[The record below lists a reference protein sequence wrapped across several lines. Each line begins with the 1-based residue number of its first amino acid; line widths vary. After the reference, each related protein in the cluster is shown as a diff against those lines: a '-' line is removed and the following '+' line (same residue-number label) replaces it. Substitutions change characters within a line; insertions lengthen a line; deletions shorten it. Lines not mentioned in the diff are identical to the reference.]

1 MSSAPTIHKNDSRG
15 SERRSCPREP
25 LKWVV
30 LVFFG
35 EDNWGKLID
44 MSESG
49 MSIEFAHLPPLHQ
62 RIDFTFEAMG
72 CMPLPAGGKI
82 FSGSFKTAGKVVWVR
97 EFERTAGAKFVDL
110 AEESREQIRRWLFAD
125 ASIGAVTPSGNAK
138 LEKQAPQ
145 LEPFGELPVSYETPV
160 KGNGDASATEL
171 EFVDSSTELIAE
183 SKPSLAPQSHQETK
197 FDAFQESFEKD
208 LPAEEESEISE
219 PGETPLVANQPQ
231 DRVAADDQL
240 WNLKLAETYPERF
253 SYPEQDEQEKPE
265 PAPSFNPRMTRG
277 GFIVVSV
284 FATALAVLV
293 GAKMILSQKTA
304 KSEAS
309 AQSSTPSA
317 DGSKPISSLSRSAT
331 KSAQPF
337 LVEVLDASNRR
348 WLLSFVNNGS
358 KSASNQ
364 AAYKSPRPSA
374 PPPAP
379 ATKAVKREQ
388 PTAAPAKPKA
398 SGQFALVAPK
408 ASSAEANDLA
418 AKTPSDAA
426 PALPGEVPASLET
439 PISGI
444 VTNRPIPVP
453 VAGSPVVGG
462 EVQVA
467 RLIKSV
473 PPTYPALAKSNHVA
487 GDVNMDAV
495 VDPAG
500 NVTDVKVISG
510 PTLLQEAA
518 MAALRQW
525 KYEPARLDGR
535 PVSFHLNVTVKFR
548 IN

>member
-62 RIDFTFEAMG
+62 RINFTFEAMG

-110 AEESREQIRRWLFAD
+110 AEESREQIRRWLSAD
-125 ASIGAVTPSGNAK
+125 ASIGAVTPSDNAK

-160 KGNGDASATEL
+160 KVNGDASATEL
-171 EFVDSSTELIAE
+171 EFADSSTELIAE
-183 SKPSLAPQSHQETK
+183 SKPSLAPHSGQKVE
-197 FDAFQESFEKD
+197 FDALQEPLD
-208 LPAEEESEISE
+208 LPAEEESENSE
-219 PGETPLVANQPQ
+219 PGETQLVANQTQ
-231 DRVAADDQL
+231 DKVAADDQL

-253 SYPEQDEQEKPE
+253 SYPEQDEQQKPE

-284 FATALAVLV
+284 FLVALAVLV

-304 KSEAS
+304 RSEAS
-309 AQSSTPSA
+309 AQSSSPLA
-317 DGSKPISSLSRSAT
+317 DGSKPISSLARSAV
-331 KSAQPF
+331 KSPQPF

-348 WLLSFVNNGS
+348 WLLSFVKNGS

-374 PPPAP
+374 PPAP
-379 ATKAVKREQ
+379 AAKSVKREQ
-388 PTAAPAKPKA
+388 PTAPAKPKA
-398 SGQFALVAPK
+398 SPQFALMAPK

-487 GDVNMDAV
+487 GDVTMDAL

-510 PTLLQEAA
+510 ATLLQEAA

>member
-62 RIDFTFEAMG
+62 RINFTFEAMG

-110 AEESREQIRRWLFAD
+110 AEESREQIRRWLSAD
-125 ASIGAVTPSGNAK
+125 ASIGAVTPSVNAK
-138 LEKQAPQ
+138 LEKQASQ
-145 LEPFGELPVSYETPV
+145 SEPFGDPPVSHEMPV
-160 KGNGDASATEL
+160 KVNGDASATEL
-171 EFVDSSTELIAE
+171 EFADSSTELIAE
-183 SKPSLAPQSHQETK
+183 SKPSLAPQSDQKIK
-197 FDAFQESFEKD
+197 FDAFQESFEKG
-208 LPAEEESEISE
+208 LPAEEESENSE
-219 PGETPLVANQPQ
+219 PGETQLVANQTQ
-231 DRVAADDQL
+231 DKVAADNQP

-253 SYPEQDEQEKPE
+253 SYPEPDEQQNPE
-265 PAPSFNPRMTRG
+265 PAPGLNPRMTRG

-284 FATALAVLV
+284 FLVALAVLV

-304 KSEAS
+304 RSEAS

-317 DGSKPISSLSRSAT
+317 DGSKTISSLARSAV
-331 KSAQPF
+331 KSPQPF

-364 AAYKSPRPSA
+364 AAHKSSRPSA
-374 PPPAP
+374 PPAP
-379 ATKAVKREQ
+379 ATKSVKREQ
-388 PTAAPAKPKA
+388 PAAPAKPKA
-398 SGQFALVAPK
+398 SPQFALEAPK
-408 ASSAEANDLA
+408 VSSAQANDLT
-418 AKTPSDAA
+418 AKAPSDAA
-426 PALPGEVPASLET
+426 PALPGEVPNALET
-439 PISGI
+439 PISG
-444 VTNRPIPVP
+444 VLTNRPIPVP

-487 GDVNMDAV
+487 GDVTMDAL

-500 NVTDVKVISG
+500 NVTGVKVISG

>member
-15 SERRSCPREP
+15 SERRSCLREP

-110 AEESREQIRRWLFAD
+110 AEESREQIRRWLSAD
-125 ASIGAVTPSGNAK
+125 ASIGAVTRTDNAK

-145 LEPFGELPVSYETPV
+145 LEPFGELPLSSETPV
-160 KGNGDASATEL
+160 KVNGDASATEL
-171 EFVDSSTELIAE
+171 EYADSSAELIAK
-183 SKPSLAPQSHQETK
+183 SKPSVAPHSSQEVE
-197 FDAFQESFEKD
+197 FDALQEPLD
-208 LPAEEESEISE
+208 LPAEEESENSE
-219 PGETPLVANQPQ
+219 PGETPLVANQTQ

-253 SYPEQDEQEKPE
+253 SYPEPDEQQKPE
-265 PAPSFNPRMTRG
+265 PAPSLNPRMTRG

-284 FATALAVLV
+284 FLVALAVLV
-293 GAKMILSQKTA
+293 GARMILSQKTA
-304 KSEAS
+304 RSEAS

-317 DGSKPISSLSRSAT
+317 DGSKPISSLARSAV
-331 KSAQPF
+331 KSPQPF

-374 PPPAP
+374 PPAP

-388 PTAAPAKPKA
+388 PTAPAKPQA
-398 SGQFALVAPK
+398 SRQFALEAPK
-408 ASSAEANDLA
+408 ASSAEANDLT
-418 AKTPSDAA
+418 AKTLSDAA

-444 VTNRPIPVP
+444 VTNRLIPVP

-487 GDVNMDAV
+487 GDVTMDAL

-500 NVTDVKVISG
+500 NVTGVKVISG

>member
-15 SERRSCPREP
+15 SERRSCLREP

-110 AEESREQIRRWLFAD
+110 AEESREQIRRWLSAD
-125 ASIGAVTPSGNAK
+125 ASIGAVTRTDNAK

-145 LEPFGELPVSYETPV
+145 LEPFGELPLSSETPV
-160 KGNGDASATEL
+160 KVNGDASATEL
-171 EFVDSSTELIAE
+171 EYADSSAE
-183 SKPSLAPQSHQETK
+183 
-197 FDAFQESFEKD
+197 
-208 LPAEEESEISE
+208 
-219 PGETPLVANQPQ
+219 LVANQTQ
-231 DRVAADDQL
+231 DKVAADDQL

-253 SYPEQDEQEKPE
+253 SYPEQDEQQKPE
-265 PAPSFNPRMTRG
+265 PAPGLNPRMTRG

-284 FATALAVLV
+284 FVTALAVLV
-293 GAKMILSQKTA
+293 GARMILSQKTA
-304 KSEAS
+304 RSEAS
-309 AQSSTPSA
+309 AQSSSPLA
-317 DGSKPISSLSRSAT
+317 DGSKPVSALSRST
-331 KSAQPF
+331 VKSPQPF

-487 GDVNMDAV
+487 GDVTMDAL
-495 VDPAG
+495 VDRAG
-500 NVTDVKVISG
+500 NVTEVKVISG

>member
-62 RIDFTFEAMG
+62 RINFTFEAMG

-110 AEESREQIRRWLFAD
+110 AEESREQIRRWLSAD
-125 ASIGAVTPSGNAK
+125 ASIGAVTPSENAK
-138 LEKQAPQ
+138 LEKQASQ
-145 LEPFGELPVSYETPV
+145 SEPFGELPVSHEMPV
-160 KGNGDASATEL
+160 KVNGDASATEL
-171 EFVDSSTELIAE
+171 EFADSSTELIAE
-183 SKPSLAPQSHQETK
+183 SKPSLAPHSGQKVE
-197 FDAFQESFEKD
+197 FDALQEPLD
-208 LPAEEESEISE
+208 LPAEEESENSE
-219 PGETPLVANQPQ
+219 PGETPLVANQTQ
-231 DRVAADDQL
+231 DKVAADDQL

-253 SYPEQDEQEKPE
+253 SYPEQDEQQKPE
-265 PAPSFNPRMTRG
+265 PAPSLNPRMTRG
-277 GFIVVSV
+277 GFIVVSIFV
-284 FATALAVLV
+284 TALAVLV
-293 GAKMILSQKTA
+293 GARMILSQKTA
-304 KSEAS
+304 RSEAS
-309 AQSSTPSA
+309 AQSSSPLA
-317 DGSKPISSLSRSAT
+317 DGSKPVSALSRSAV
-331 KSAQPF
+331 KSPQPF

-364 AAYKSPRPSA
+364 AAHKSSRPSA
-374 PPPAP
+374 PPAP
-379 ATKAVKREQ
+379 ATKSVKREQ
-388 PTAAPAKPKA
+388 PAAPAKPKA
-398 SGQFALVAPK
+398 SPQFALEAPK
-408 ASSAEANDLA
+408 VSSAQANDLT
-418 AKTPSDAA
+418 AKAPSDAA
-426 PALPGEVPASLET
+426 PALPGEVPNALET
-439 PISGI
+439 PISG
-444 VTNRPIPVP
+444 VLTNRPIPVP

-487 GDVNMDAV
+487 GAVTMDAL

-500 NVTDVKVISG
+500 NITDVKVISG
-510 PTLLQEAA
+510 PTRLQEAA

>member
-97 EFERTAGAKFVDL
+97 EFERTAGAKFVDP
-110 AEESREQIRRWLFAD
+110 AEESREQIRRWLSAD
-125 ASIGAVTPSGNAK
+125 ASIGAVTPSDNAK

-145 LEPFGELPVSYETPV
+145 LEPFGELPVSSETPV
-160 KGNGDASATEL
+160 KENGDASATEL
-171 EFVDSSTELIAE
+171 EFANSNTELIAE
-183 SKPSLAPQSHQETK
+183 SKPSLAPQFEQKIK

-208 LPAEEESEISE
+208 LPAEEESENSE
-219 PGETPLVANQPQ
+219 PGETPLVANQTQ
-231 DRVAADDQL
+231 DKVAADDQL

-253 SYPEQDEQEKPE
+253 SHPEQDEQQKPE
-265 PAPSFNPRMTRG
+265 PAPGVNPRMTRG

-284 FATALAVLV
+284 FVTALAVLV

-304 KSEAS
+304 RSEAS
-309 AQSSTPSA
+309 AQSSSPLA
-317 DGSKPISSLSRSAT
+317 DGSKPVSALSRSAVR
-331 KSAQPF
+331 SPQPF

-358 KSASNQ
+358 KSVSNQ

-374 PPPAP
+374 PPAP
-379 ATKAVKREQ
+379 ATKSVKREQ
-388 PTAAPAKPKA
+388 PPPAPAKPKA

-418 AKTPSDAA
+418 AKAPSDAA

-473 PPTYPALAKSNHVA
+473 TPTYPAPAKSNHVA
-487 GDVNMDAV
+487 GEVTMDAL

>member
-72 CMPLPAGGKI
+72 CMPLPAGGK
-82 FSGSFKTAGKVVWVR
+82 
-97 EFERTAGAKFVDL
+97 FVDL
-110 AEESREQIRRWLFAD
+110 AEESREQIRRWLSAD
-125 ASIGAVTPSGNAK
+125 ASISAVTRSDNAK

-145 LEPFGELPVSYETPV
+145 PKPFGELPVSSETPV
-160 KGNGDASATEL
+160 KVNGDASATEL
-171 EFVDSSTELIAE
+171 EFADSSAELIAK
-183 SKPSLAPQSHQETK
+183 SKPSVAPHSGQEVE
-197 FDAFQESFEKD
+197 FDALQEPLD
-208 LPAEEESEISE
+208 LPAEEESENSE
-219 PGETPLVANQPQ
+219 PGETPLVANQTQ

-253 SYPEQDEQEKPE
+253 SYPEPDEQQKPE
-265 PAPSFNPRMTRG
+265 PAPSLNPRMTRG

-284 FATALAVLV
+284 FLVALAVLV
-293 GAKMILSQKTA
+293 GARMILSQKTA
-304 KSEAS
+304 RSEAS

-317 DGSKPISSLSRSAT
+317 DGSKPISSLARSAV
-331 KSAQPF
+331 KSPQPF

-374 PPPAP
+374 SPAP

-388 PTAAPAKPKA
+388 PTAPAKPQA
-398 SGQFALVAPK
+398 SRQFALEAPK
-408 ASSAEANDLA
+408 ASSAEANDLTAKA
-418 AKTPSDAA
+418 ASVAA
-426 PALPGEVPASLET
+426 PALPGEVPAALET

-487 GDVNMDAV
+487 GDVTMDAL

-500 NVTDVKVISG
+500 NVTNVKVVSG

>member
-110 AEESREQIRRWLFAD
+110 AEESREQIRRWLSAD
-125 ASIGAVTPSGNAK
+125 ASISAVTRSDNAK

-145 LEPFGELPVSYETPV
+145 PKPFGELPVSSETPV
-160 KGNGDASATEL
+160 KVNGDASATEL
-171 EFVDSSTELIAE
+171 EFADSSAELIAK
-183 SKPSLAPQSHQETK
+183 SKPSVAPHSGQEVE
-197 FDAFQESFEKD
+197 FDALQEPLD
-208 LPAEEESEISE
+208 LPAEEESENSE
-219 PGETPLVANQPQ
+219 PGETPLVANQTQ
-231 DRVAADDQL
+231 DKVAADDQL

-253 SYPEQDEQEKPE
+253 SHPEPDEQQKPE
-265 PAPSFNPRMTRG
+265 PAPSLNPRMTRG
-277 GFIVVSV
+277 AFIVVSV
-284 FATALAVLV
+284 FLVALAVLV

-304 KSEAS
+304 RSEAS
-309 AQSSTPSA
+309 VQSSTPSA
-317 DGSKPISSLSRSAT
+317 DGSKPISSLARSAV
-331 KSAQPF
+331 KSPQPF

-374 PPPAP
+374 PPAP

-388 PTAAPAKPKA
+388 PTAPAKPQA
-398 SGQFALVAPK
+398 SRQFALEAPK
-408 ASSAEANDLA
+408 ASSAEPNDLTAKA
-418 AKTPSDAA
+418 ASVAA
-426 PALPGEVPASLET
+426 PALPGEVPAALET

-487 GDVNMDAV
+487 GDVTVDAL

-500 NVTDVKVISG
+500 NVTDVRVISG

>member
-1 MSSAPTIHKNDSRG
+1 MGGPRVFRRG
-15 SERRSCPREP
+15 QLGQADRY
-25 LKWVV
+25 
-30 LVFFG
+30 
-35 EDNWGKLID
+35 
-44 MSESG
+44 
-49 MSIEFAHLPPLHQ
+49 Q

-110 AEESREQIRRWLFAD
+110 AEESREQIRRWLSAD
-125 ASIGAVTPSGNAK
+125 ASIGAVTRTDNAK

-145 LEPFGELPVSYETPV
+145 LEPFGELPLSSETPV

-208 LPAEEESEISE
+208 LPAEEESESSE
-219 PGETPLVANQPQ
+219 PAETQLVAGQTQ
-231 DRVAADDQL
+231 DKVAADDQL

-253 SYPEQDEQEKPE
+253 SDPEQDEQEKPE

-364 AAYKSPRPSA
+364 TAYKSPRPSA
-374 PPPAP
+374 PPALT
-379 ATKAVKREQ
+379 AKSVKREQ
-388 PTAAPAKPKA
+388 PTAPAKPKA
-398 SGQFALVAPK
+398 SPQFALVAPK
-408 ASSAEANDLA
+408 ASSAEANDLTA
-418 AKTPSDAA
+418 RAPSDAA
-426 PALPGEVPASLET
+426 PVLPGEVPASLET
-439 PISGI
+439 PISG
-444 VTNRPIPVP
+444 VLTSRPIPVP

-487 GDVNMDAV
+487 GDVTIDAL

>member
-1 MSSAPTIHKNDSRG
+1 MSSAPTIHKIDSRG

-110 AEESREQIRRWLFAD
+110 AEESREQIRRWLSAD
-125 ASIGAVTPSGNAK
+125 ASIGAVTPSDNAK

-145 LEPFGELPVSYETPV
+145 LEPFGELPLSSETPV
-160 KGNGDASATEL
+160 KVNGDASATEL
-171 EFVDSSTELIAE
+171 EYADSSAELIAK
-183 SKPSLAPQSHQETK
+183 SKASVAPHSGQEVE
-197 FDAFQESFEKD
+197 FDALQEPLD
-208 LPAEEESEISE
+208 LPAEEESENSE
-219 PGETPLVANQPQ
+219 PGETPLVANQTQ
-231 DRVAADDQL
+231 DKVAADDQL

-253 SYPEQDEQEKPE
+253 SYPEQDEQQKPE
-265 PAPSFNPRMTRG
+265 PAPSLNPRMTRG

-284 FATALAVLV
+284 FLVALAVLV
-293 GAKMILSQKTA
+293 GTKMILSQKTA
-304 KSEAS
+304 RSEAS

-317 DGSKPISSLSRSAT
+317 DGSKPISSLARSAV
-331 KSAQPF
+331 KSPQPF

-388 PTAAPAKPKA
+388 PAAAPAKPKA
-398 SGQFALVAPK
+398 SGQFALMAPK

-418 AKTPSDAA
+418 AKAPSDAA

-487 GDVNMDAV
+487 GDVTMDAL

>member
-1 MSSAPTIHKNDSRG
+1 MSSAPTIHKIDSRG

-110 AEESREQIRRWLFAD
+110 AEESREQIRRWLSAD
-125 ASIGAVTPSGNAK
+125 ASIGAVTPSDNAK

-145 LEPFGELPVSYETPV
+145 LEPFGELPLSSETPV
-160 KGNGDASATEL
+160 KVNGDASATEL
-171 EFVDSSTELIAE
+171 EYADSSAELIAK
-183 SKPSLAPQSHQETK
+183 SKASVAPHSGQEVE
-197 FDAFQESFEKD
+197 FDALQEPLD
-208 LPAEEESEISE
+208 LPAEEESENSE
-219 PGETPLVANQPQ
+219 PGETPLVANQTQ
-231 DRVAADDQL
+231 DKVAADDQL
-240 WNLKLAETYPERF
+240 WNLKLAEIYPERF
-253 SYPEQDEQEKPE
+253 SYPEPDEQRKPE
-265 PAPSFNPRMTRG
+265 PAPSLNPRMTRG

-284 FATALAVLV
+284 FVTALAVLV

-304 KSEAS
+304 RSEAS

-317 DGSKPISSLSRSAT
+317 DGSKPISSLSRSAV
-331 KSAQPF
+331 KSPQPF

-358 KSASNQ
+358 KSVSNQ

-374 PPPAP
+374 PPAP
-379 ATKAVKREQ
+379 ATKSVKREQ
-388 PTAAPAKPKA
+388 PPPAPAKPKA

-418 AKTPSDAA
+418 AKAPSDAA

-473 PPTYPALAKSNHVA
+473 PPTYPVLAKSNHVA
-487 GDVNMDAV
+487 GDVTMDAL

>member
-62 RIDFTFEAMG
+62 RINFTFEAMG

-110 AEESREQIRRWLFAD
+110 AEESREQIRRWLSAD
-125 ASIGAVTPSGNAK
+125 ASIGAVTPSVNAK

-145 LEPFGELPVSYETPV
+145 LESFGELPVSSEMPV
-160 KGNGDASATEL
+160 KVNGDASATEL
-171 EFVDSSTELIAE
+171 EFADSSTELIAE
-183 SKPSLAPQSHQETK
+183 SKPSLAPHSGQKVE

-208 LPAEEESEISE
+208 LPAEEESENSE
-219 PGETPLVANQPQ
+219 PGETQLVANQTQ
-231 DRVAADDQL
+231 DKVAADDQL

-253 SYPEQDEQEKPE
+253 SYPEQDEQQKPE

-277 GFIVVSV
+277 GFIVVSIFV
-284 FATALAVLV
+284 TALAVLV
-293 GAKMILSQKTA
+293 GARMILSQKTA
-304 KSEAS
+304 RSEAS
-309 AQSSTPSA
+309 AQSSSPLA
-317 DGSKPISSLSRSAT
+317 DGSEPVSALSRSAV
-331 KSAQPF
+331 KSPQPF

-358 KSASNQ
+358 KSVSNQ

-374 PPPAP
+374 PPAP
-379 ATKAVKREQ
+379 ATKSVKREQ
-388 PTAAPAKPKA
+388 PPPAPAKPKA

-418 AKTPSDAA
+418 AKAPSDAA

-487 GDVNMDAV
+487 GDVTMDAL

-500 NVTDVKVISG
+500 NVTGVKVISG

>member
-1 MSSAPTIHKNDSRG
+1 MSCAPTIHKNDSRG

-110 AEESREQIRRWLFAD
+110 AEESREQIRRWLSAD
-125 ASIGAVTPSGNAK
+125 ASIGAVTRTDNAK

-145 LEPFGELPVSYETPV
+145 LEPFGELPLASETPV
-160 KGNGDASATEL
+160 KVNGDASATEL
-171 EFVDSSTELIAE
+171 EYADSSAELIAK
-183 SKPSLAPQSHQETK
+183 SKPSVAPHSGQEVE
-197 FDAFQESFEKD
+197 FDALQEPLD
-208 LPAEEESEISE
+208 LPAEEESENSE
-219 PGETPLVANQPQ
+219 PGETQLVANQTQ
-231 DRVAADDQL
+231 DKVAADDQL

-253 SYPEQDEQEKPE
+253 SYPEHDEQQKPE
-265 PAPSFNPRMTRG
+265 PAPSLNPRMTRG

-284 FATALAVLV
+284 FLVALAVLV

-304 KSEAS
+304 RSEAS
-309 AQSSTPSA
+309 VQSSTPSA
-317 DGSKPISSLSRSAT
+317 DGSKPISSLARSAV
-331 KSAQPF
+331 KSPQPF
-337 LVEVLDASNRR
+337 LIEVLDASNRR

-374 PPPAP
+374 PPAP

-388 PTAAPAKPKA
+388 PTAPAKPQA
-398 SGQFALVAPK
+398 SRQFALEAPK

-418 AKTPSDAA
+418 AKAASVAA
-426 PALPGEVPASLET
+426 PALPGEVPAALET

-487 GDVNMDAV
+487 GD
-495 VDPAG
+495 
-500 NVTDVKVISG
+500 
-510 PTLLQEAA
+510 
-518 MAALRQW
+518 
-525 KYEPARLDGR
+525 
-535 PVSFHLNVTVKFR
+535 F
-548 IN
+548 

>member
-62 RIDFTFEAMG
+62 RINFTFEAMG

-110 AEESREQIRRWLFAD
+110 AEESREQIRRWLSAD
-125 ASIGAVTPSGNAK
+125 ASIGAVTPSDNAK
-138 LEKQAPQ
+138 LEKQASQ
-145 LEPFGELPVSYETPV
+145 SEPFGELPVSHEMPV
-160 KGNGDASATEL
+160 KVNGDASATEL
-171 EFVDSSTELIAE
+171 EFADSSTELIAE
-183 SKPSLAPQSHQETK
+183 SKPSLAPHSGQKVE
-197 FDAFQESFEKD
+197 FDALQEPLD
-208 LPAEEESEISE
+208 LPAEEESENSE
-219 PGETPLVANQPQ
+219 PGETQLVANHTQ
-231 DRVAADDQL
+231 DKVAADDQP

-253 SYPEQDEQEKPE
+253 SYPEPDEQQKPE

-277 GFIVVSV
+277 GFIVVSIFV
-284 FATALAVLV
+284 TALAVLV
-293 GAKMILSQKTA
+293 GARMILSQKTA
-304 KSEAS
+304 RSEAS
-309 AQSSTPSA
+309 AQSSSPLA
-317 DGSKPISSLSRSAT
+317 DGSKPISSLARSAV
-331 KSAQPF
+331 KSPQPF

-364 AAYKSPRPSA
+364 AAHKSSRPSA
-374 PPPAP
+374 PPAP
-379 ATKAVKREQ
+379 ATKSVKREQ
-388 PTAAPAKPKA
+388 PAAPAKPKA
-398 SGQFALVAPK
+398 SPQFALEAPK
-408 ASSAEANDLA
+408 VSSAQANDLT
-418 AKTPSDAA
+418 AKAPSDAA
-426 PALPGEVPASLET
+426 PALPGEVPNALET
-439 PISGI
+439 PISG
-444 VTNRPIPVP
+444 VLTNRPIPVP

-487 GDVNMDAV
+487 GDVTMDAL

-500 NVTDVKVISG
+500 NVTDVRVISG

>member
-15 SERRSCPREP
+15 SERRSCLREP

-110 AEESREQIRRWLFAD
+110 AEESREQIRRWLSAD
-125 ASIGAVTPSGNAK
+125 ASIGAVTPSVNAK

-145 LEPFGELPVSYETPV
+145 LESFGELPVSSETPV
-160 KGNGDASATEL
+160 KVNGDASATEL
-171 EFVDSSTELIAE
+171 EFANSRTELIAE
-183 SKPSLAPQSHQETK
+183 SKPSLAPHSDQKIK
-197 FDAFQESFEKD
+197 FDAFQEPFEKD
-208 LPAEEESEISE
+208 LPAEEESENSE
-219 PGETPLVANQPQ
+219 PGETQLVANQTQ
-231 DRVAADDQL
+231 DKVAADDQL

-253 SYPEQDEQEKPE
+253 SYPEQDEQQKPE

-277 GFIVVSV
+277 GFIVVSIFV
-284 FATALAVLV
+284 TALAVLV
-293 GAKMILSQKTA
+293 GARMILSQKTA
-304 KSEAS
+304 RSEAS
-309 AQSSTPSA
+309 AQSSSPLA
-317 DGSKPISSLSRSAT
+317 DGSKPVSALSRSAV
-331 KSAQPF
+331 KSPQPF

-358 KSASNQ
+358 KSVSNQ

-374 PPPAP
+374 PPAP
-379 ATKAVKREQ
+379 ATKSVKRE
-388 PTAAPAKPKA
+388 PPPPAPAKPKA

-418 AKTPSDAA
+418 AKAPSDAA

-487 GDVNMDAV
+487 GDVTMDAL

-500 NVTDVKVISG
+500 NVTGVKVISG

-525 KYEPARLDGR
+525 KYEPADRNSTRLNSSHEWR
-535 PVSFHLNVTVKFR
+535 SYAV
-548 IN
+548 

>member
-15 SERRSCPREP
+15 SERRSCLREP

-110 AEESREQIRRWLFAD
+110 AEESREQIRRWLSAD
-125 ASIGAVTPSGNAK
+125 ASIGAVTPSVNAK
-138 LEKQAPQ
+138 LEKQASQ
-145 LEPFGELPVSYETPV
+145 SEPFGELPVSHEMPV
-160 KGNGDASATEL
+160 KVNGDASATEL
-171 EFVDSSTELIAE
+171 EFADSSTELIAE
-183 SKPSLAPQSHQETK
+183 SKPSLALHSDQKIK

-219 PGETPLVANQPQ
+219 PGETQLVASQTQ
-231 DRVAADDQL
+231 DKVAADDQL
-240 WNLKLAETYPERF
+240 WNLKLAETYAERF
-253 SYPEQDEQEKPE
+253 SYPEPDEQQKPE
-265 PAPSFNPRMTRG
+265 PAPGLNPRMTRG

-284 FATALAVLV
+284 FVTALAVLV
-293 GAKMILSQKTA
+293 GARMILSQKTA
-304 KSEAS
+304 RSEAS
-309 AQSSTPSA
+309 AQSSSPLA
-317 DGSKPISSLSRSAT
+317 DGSKPVSALSRSAV
-331 KSAQPF
+331 KSPQPF

-358 KSASNQ
+358 KSVSNQ

-374 PPPAP
+374 PPAP
-379 ATKAVKREQ
+379 ATKSVKRE
-388 PTAAPAKPKA
+388 PPPPAPAKPKA

-418 AKTPSDAA
+418 AKAPSDAA

-453 VAGSPVVGG
+453 VAGNPVEGG
-462 EVQVA
+462 EVKVA

-473 PPTYPALAKSNHVA
+473 PPTYPARAKSNHAA
-487 GDVNMDAV
+487 GDVTIDAL

>member
-35 EDNWGKLID
+35 EDNGGKLID

-125 ASIGAVTPSGNAK
+125 ASIGAVTPRDNAK

-145 LEPFGELPVSYETPV
+145 SQPFRELSLSSETPV
-160 KGNGDASATEL
+160 KENGDASATEL
-171 EFVDSSTELIAE
+171 EFVDSSKELIAE
-183 SKPSLAPQSHQETK
+183 SKPFLAPPSDQKTK

-208 LPAEEESEISE
+208 LPAEEESESSE
-219 PGETPLVANQPQ
+219 PGETKLVANLTQ
-231 DRVAADDQL
+231 DKVA
-240 WNLKLAETYPERF
+240 
-253 SYPEQDEQEKPE
+253 
-265 PAPSFNPRMTRG
+265 
-277 GFIVVSV
+277 
-284 FATALAVLV
+284 
-293 GAKMILSQKTA
+293 
-304 KSEAS
+304 
-309 AQSSTPSA
+309 SA
-317 DGSKPISSLSRSAT
+317 DGSKPISSLARSAV
-331 KSAQPF
+331 KSPQPF

-374 PPPAP
+374 TPPAA

>member
-62 RIDFTFEAMG
+62 RINFTFEAMG

-110 AEESREQIRRWLFAD
+110 AEESREQIRRWLSAD
-125 ASIGAVTPSGNAK
+125 ASIGAVTPSDNAK

-160 KGNGDASATEL
+160 KVNGDASATEL
-171 EFVDSSTELIAE
+171 EFADSSTELIAK
-183 SKPSLAPQSHQETK
+183 SKPSVAPHSGQEVE
-197 FDAFQESFEKD
+197 FDALQEPLD
-208 LPAEEESEISE
+208 LPAEEESENSE
-219 PGETPLVANQPQ
+219 PGETPLVANQTQ
-231 DRVAADDQL
+231 DKVAADDQL

-253 SYPEQDEQEKPE
+253 SYPEQDEQQKPE
-265 PAPSFNPRMTRG
+265 PAPSLNPRMTRG
-277 GFIVVSV
+277 GFIVVSIFV
-284 FATALAVLV
+284 TALAVLV
-293 GAKMILSQKTA
+293 GARMILSQKTA
-304 KSEAS
+304 RSEAS
-309 AQSSTPSA
+309 AQSSSPLA
-317 DGSKPISSLSRSAT
+317 DGSRPVSALSRSAV
-331 KSAQPF
+331 KSPQPF

-358 KSASNQ
+358 KSVSNQ

-374 PPPAP
+374 PPAP
-379 ATKAVKREQ
+379 ATKSVKREQ
-388 PTAAPAKPKA
+388 PPPAPAKPKA

-418 AKTPSDAA
+418 AKAPSDAA

-487 GDVNMDAV
+487 EDVTMDAL

-500 NVTDVKVISG
+500 NVTGVKVISG

>member
-15 SERRSCPREP
+15 SERRSCLREP

-125 ASIGAVTPSGNAK
+125 ASIGAVTPRDNAK

-145 LEPFGELPVSYETPV
+145 SQPFRELSLSSETPV

-183 SKPSLAPQSHQETK
+183 SKPSLAPHSHQETK

-208 LPAEEESEISE
+208 LPAEEESESSE
-219 PGETPLVANQPQ
+219 PGETKLVANLTQ
-231 DRVAADDQL
+231 DKVAADDQL
-240 WNLKLAETYPERF
+240 WNLKLADTYPERF
-253 SYPEQDEQEKPE
+253 SYPEPDEQEKPE
-265 PAPSFNPRMTRG
+265 PAPGLNPRMTRG

-284 FATALAVLV
+284 FVTALAVLV
-293 GAKMILSQKTA
+293 GARMILSQKTA
-304 KSEAS
+304 RSEAS
-309 AQSSTPSA
+309 AQSSSPLA
-317 DGSKPISSLSRSAT
+317 DGSKPVSALSRST
-331 KSAQPF
+331 VKSPQPF

-358 KSASNQ
+358 KRASNQ
-364 AAYKSPRPSA
+364 AVYKSPRPSA
-374 PPPAP
+374 PPAP

-388 PTAAPAKPKA
+388 STAPAKPQA
-398 SGQFALVAPK
+398 SRQFALEAPK
-408 ASSAEANDLA
+408 VSSAEANDLTAKA
-418 AKTPSDAA
+418 ASVAA
-426 PALPGEVPASLET
+426 PALPGEVPAALET

-487 GDVNMDAV
+487 GDVTMDAL

-518 MAALRQW
+518 MAALRQG
-525 KYEPARLDGR
+525 KYEPDRLDGP
-535 PVSFHLNVTVKFR
+535 PVSFRLNVTVKFR

>member
-1 MSSAPTIHKNDSRG
+1 MSCAPTIHKNDSRG

-208 LPAEEESEISE
+208 LPAEEESESSE
-219 PGETPLVANQPQ
+219 PAETQLIPSQTQ
-231 DRVAADDQL
+231 DKVAADDQL
-240 WNLKLAETYPERF
+240 CNLKLAETYPERF

-265 PAPSFNPRMTRG
+265 PAPRLNPRMTRG

-284 FATALAVLV
+284 FVTALAVLV

-309 AQSSTPSA
+309 VQSSTPSA
-317 DGSKPISSLSRSAT
+317 DGSKPISSLARSAV
-331 KSAQPF
+331 KSPQPF

-374 PPPAP
+374 PPAP
-379 ATKAVKREQ
+379 AAKSVKREQ
-388 PTAAPAKPKA
+388 PTAPAKPQV
-398 SGQFALVAPK
+398 SRQFALVAPK
-408 ASSAEANDLA
+408 VSSAEANDLT
-418 AKTPSDAA
+418 AKASSDAA
-426 PALPGEVPASLET
+426 PALPGEVPTSLET

-444 VTNRPIPVP
+444 VTNPAIPVP

-487 GDVNMDAV
+487 GDVTMDAL

-500 NVTDVKVISG
+500 NVTNVKVISG

>member
-62 RIDFTFEAMG
+62 RINFTFEAMG

-110 AEESREQIRRWLFAD
+110 AEESREQIRRWLSAD
-125 ASIGAVTPSGNAK
+125 ASIGAVTPSDNAK
-138 LEKQAPQ
+138 LEKQALQ

-160 KGNGDASATEL
+160 KVNGDASATEL
-171 EFVDSSTELIAE
+171 EFADSSTELIAE
-183 SKPSLAPQSHQETK
+183 SKPSLAPHSGQKVE
-197 FDAFQESFEKD
+197 FDALQEPLD
-208 LPAEEESEISE
+208 LPAEEESENSE
-219 PGETPLVANQPQ
+219 PGETQLVANQTQ
-231 DRVAADDQL
+231 DKVAADDQL

-253 SYPEQDEQEKPE
+253 SYPEPDEQQKPE

-277 GFIVVSV
+277 GFIVVSIFV
-284 FATALAVLV
+284 TALAVLV
-293 GAKMILSQKTA
+293 GARMILSQKTA
-304 KSEAS
+304 RSEAS
-309 AQSSTPSA
+309 AQSSSPLA
-317 DGSKPISSLSRSAT
+317 DGSKPVSALSRSAV
-331 KSAQPF
+331 KSPQPF

-364 AAYKSPRPSA
+364 AVHKSSRPSA
-374 PPPAP
+374 PPAP
-379 ATKAVKREQ
+379 ATKTVKREQ
-388 PTAAPAKPKA
+388 PAAPAKPKA
-398 SGQFALVAPK
+398 SPQFALEAPK
-408 ASSAEANDLA
+408 VSSAQANDLT
-418 AKTPSDAA
+418 AKAPSDAA
-426 PALPGEVPASLET
+426 PALPGEVPNALET
-439 PISGI
+439 PISG
-444 VTNRPIPVP
+444 VLTNRPIPVP

-487 GDVNMDAV
+487 GDVTMDAL

-500 NVTDVKVISG
+500 NVTGVKVISG

-535 PVSFHLNVTVKFR
+535 PVSLDRKSV
-548 IN
+548 

>member
-62 RIDFTFEAMG
+62 RIDFTFEPMG
-72 CMPLPAGGKI
+72 CMPLPAAGKI

-110 AEESREQIRRWLFAD
+110 AEESREQIRRWLSAD
-125 ASIGAVTPSGNAK
+125 ASIGAVTRTDNAK

-145 LEPFGELPVSYETPV
+145 LEPFGELPLSSETPV
-160 KGNGDASATEL
+160 KVNGDASATEL
-171 EFVDSSTELIAE
+171 EYADSSAELIAK
-183 SKPSLAPQSHQETK
+183 SKPSVAPHSGQEVE
-197 FDAFQESFEKD
+197 FDALQEPLD
-208 LPAEEESEISE
+208 LPAEEESENSE
-219 PGETPLVANQPQ
+219 PGETPLVANQTQ

-253 SYPEQDEQEKPE
+253 SYPEPDEQQKPE
-265 PAPSFNPRMTRG
+265 PAPSLNPRMTRG

-284 FATALAVLV
+284 FLVALAVLV
-293 GAKMILSQKTA
+293 GARMILSQKTA
-304 KSEAS
+304 RSEAS

-317 DGSKPISSLSRSAT
+317 DGSKPVSALSRST
-331 KSAQPF
+331 VKSPQPF

-374 PPPAP
+374 PPAP

-388 PTAAPAKPKA
+388 PTAPAKPQA
-398 SGQFALVAPK
+398 SRQFALEAPK
-408 ASSAEANDLA
+408 ASSAEPNDLTAKA
-418 AKTPSDAA
+418 ASVAA
-426 PALPGEVPASLET
+426 PALPGEVPAALET

-453 VAGSPVVGG
+453 VAGSPVV
-462 EVQVA
+462 
-467 RLIKSV
+467 
-473 PPTYPALAKSNHVA
+473 
-487 GDVNMDAV
+487 
-495 VDPAG
+495 
-500 NVTDVKVISG
+500 
-510 PTLLQEAA
+510 
-518 MAALRQW
+518 
-525 KYEPARLDGR
+525 
-535 PVSFHLNVTVKFR
+535 
-548 IN
+548 

>member
-1 MSSAPTIHKNDSRG
+1 MSSAPTIHKNDSSG

-110 AEESREQIRRWLFAD
+110 AEESREQIRRWLSAD
-125 ASIGAVTPSGNAK
+125 ASIGAVTRTDNAK

-145 LEPFGELPVSYETPV
+145 LEPFGELPLSSEMPV
-160 KGNGDASATEL
+160 KVNGDASATEL
-171 EFVDSSTELIAE
+171 EFADSSTELIAE
-183 SKPSLAPQSHQETK
+183 SKPSLAPHSDQKIK

-208 LPAEEESEISE
+208 LPAEEESENSE
-219 PGETPLVANQPQ
+219 PGETQLVANQTQ
-231 DRVAADDQL
+231 DKVAADDQL

-253 SYPEQDEQEKPE
+253 SYPEQDEQQKPE
-265 PAPSFNPRMTRG
+265 PAPSLNPRMTRG

-284 FATALAVLV
+284 FLVALAVLV

-304 KSEAS
+304 RSEAS

-317 DGSKPISSLSRSAT
+317 DGSKPISSLARSAV
-331 KSAQPF
+331 KSPQPF

-364 AAYKSPRPSA
+364 AAYKSPRPAA
-374 PPPAP
+374 PP
-379 ATKAVKREQ
+379 
-388 PTAAPAKPKA
+388 
-398 SGQFALVAPK
+398 
-408 ASSAEANDLA
+408 
-418 AKTPSDAA
+418 
-426 PALPGEVPASLET
+426 LPGEVPASLET

-487 GDVNMDAV
+487 GDVTMDAL

-500 NVTDVKVISG
+500 NVTGVKVISG